1 MQRFYIPLQD
11 FRDNYAISDN
21 EIMIRQL
28 ANVLRA
34 KEGDKFLLFNNSG
47 WEYLGQ
53 LIKLTKNEVRF
64 LLIDQKPG
72 LREPER
78 RITLYQSLLK
88 ADKFE
93 WVLQKATEIG
103 AAKIVPIVSER
114 SIVREVRLPK
124 LERFREIAREASEQC
139 GAVIV
144 TEVAP
149 ALSFSQALQ
158 TLGREGGIRLIAY
171 EGEENRQLEDHLEE
185 KINLFIGPEGGWSA
199 EEIMLAQE
207 AGCLTVT
214 LGRRILRAETA
225 ALAALVRLIQD

>member
-1 MQRFYIPLQD
+1 MQRFYIPLQN
-11 FRDNYAISDN
+11 FRDDYAVSDS
-21 EIMIRQL
+21 EILIKQL
-28 ANVLRA
+28 TNVLRA

-53 LIKLTKNEVRF
+53 LIKLTKTEARF

-78 RITLYQSLLK
+78 RVTLYQSLLK

-93 WVLQKATEIG
+93 WLLQKATEIG
-103 AAKIVPIVSER
+103 VTKIVPIVSER
-114 SIVREVRLPK
+114 SVVREVRPPK

-139 GAVIV
+139 GAVV
-144 TEVAP
+144 LTEVLP

-158 TLGREGGIRLIAY
+158 ILGREGGIRLIAY
-171 EGEENRQLEDHLEE
+171 EGEENRPLENHLEE
-185 KINLFIGPEGGWSA
+185 KINLFVGPEGGWST
-199 EEIMLAQE
+199 EEIILAQE

>member
-1 MQRFYIPLQD
+1 MQRFYIPLQKFHD
-11 FRDNYAISDN
+11 DYAISASEDL
-21 EIMIRQL
+21 ISQL
-28 ANVLRA
+28 TNVLRA

-53 LIKLTKNEVRF
+53 LIKLTKNEARF
-64 LLIDQKPG
+64 LIIDQKPG

-78 RITLYQSLLK
+78 RVTLYQSLLK

-93 WVLQKATEIG
+93 WVVQKATEIG
-103 AAKIVPIVSER
+103 VAKIVPIISER
-114 SIVREVRLPK
+114 SIVREVRQPK
-124 LERFREIAREASEQC
+124 LERFQQIAREASEQC
-139 GAVIV
+139 GAVVV

-149 ALSFSQALQ
+149 ALSFGQALQ

-171 EGEENRQLEDHLEE
+171 EGEEERPLEDHLEE
-185 KINLFIGPEGGWSA
+185 KINLFIGPEGGWSTA
-199 EEIMLAQE
+199 EIILAQE